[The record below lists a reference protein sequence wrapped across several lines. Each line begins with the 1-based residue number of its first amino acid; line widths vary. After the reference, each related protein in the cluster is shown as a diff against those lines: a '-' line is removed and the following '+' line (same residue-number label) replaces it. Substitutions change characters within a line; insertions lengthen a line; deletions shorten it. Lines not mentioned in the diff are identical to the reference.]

1 MEENNI
7 HTRTIAYELYPPVL
21 RPAEKGL
28 RLANYLIDML
38 VFYCLIVLYG
48 LLVGIIITIAR
59 GGDTSFIDELDN
71 LNPLVDRLLTMI
83 MYGCYMGVTEG
94 MFYGKS
100 LGKLIT
106 KTRAVNLDGSDITFT
121 TALKRGFS
129 RIIPFEIF
137 STLGNSPWHDS
148 LPGTMVVTEKERDIY
163 REKQLLAGTTLDA

>member
-71 LNPLVDRLLTMI
+71 AGRHYFRCLVSHRLSPQPVFQRSS
-83 MYGCYMGVTEG
+83 CC
-94 MFYGKS
+94 
-100 LGKLIT
+100 
-106 KTRAVNLDGSDITFT
+106 N
-121 TALKRGFS
+121 RGQYHRS
-129 RIIPFEIF
+129 RYPR
-137 STLGNSPWHDS
+137 W
-148 LPGTMVVTEKERDIY
+148 PGW
-163 REKQLLAGTTLDA
+163 